1 MKQGLVTVHTI
12 KCLVL
17 GIAGV
22 GKTCLKRLLLSEN
35 TCTARNSTGVA
46 ENPVQVLVGSSFSSQ
61 IACVEEESTG
71 RWEVLDENKRI
82 QVLARA
88 CKVKQDSLS
97 KAPSSPRRDELSE
110 QTFEEIVSA
119 FINGYKTRTGAKV
132 NLIHFI
138 DSGGQPEFLDL
149 LPAFVQ
155 DVSVILFVINLSE
168 KLNDCPMISFYKDNK
183 QLGCQYKSSVSHR
196 QVLEQCV
203 RVAHARN
210 VHPKVF
216 VVGTHRDKAYNC
228 PESKQ
233 EKDRII
239 REVMGVYKTYLIH
252 KQGIELMYDVN
263 SENPNQYDIE
273 TAHMLKQAIVAQCR
287 VETSTPM
294 QWYCFERLVRCE
306 ATQGLVTMSDC
317 QKLAE
322 RLDIDKEG
330 LKNALLHMVKY
341 NVFLWYH
348 DVKGLEDVVF
358 CDPQVILKI
367 ITALVQ
373 CKHELAGAGN
383 ALSFSD
389 GVSDIW
395 LEKLRD
401 HAIVSHEFLYLQK
414 FREYFVNDV
423 FSVQN
428 FTTLMCHLFIMVLLE
443 DGSYLMPALLDPLN
457 PEKLCR
463 KSSEVAPLLVCIPDA
478 CVPYGRFSK
487 LLVFLLKECVF
498 VKKDNVPVCLYRN
511 CASFQL
517 KTFPAQFTI
526 IDSVAYIE
534 VHLESGECIKEACPR
549 IRKLI
554 HDGILSCAGVLH
566 YSGGKDLNDGFFCS
580 NESCRHAASPYKEK
594 PRMARCC
601 FCSQIMNLT
610 DMHTVWLNNEG
621 MCIFTD

>member
-46 ENPVQVLVGSSFSSQ
+46 ENPVQILVGSSFSSQ

-97 KAPSSPRRDELSE
+97 KAPSSPRRDELSA

-239 REVMGVYKTYLIH
+239 REVMGVNKTYLIH

-263 SENPNQYDIE
+263 SENPNQYDMEI
-273 TAHMLKQAIVAQCR
+273 AHMLKQAIVAQCR

-294 QWYCFERLVRCE
+294 KWFCFERLVRCE
-306 ATQGLVTMSDC
+306 ATPRTC
-317 QKLAE
+317 
-322 RLDIDKEG
+322 
-330 LKNALLHMVKY
+330 
-341 NVFLWYH
+341 YH
-348 DVKGLEDVVF
+348 E
-358 CDPQVILKI
+358 
-367 ITALVQ
+367 
-373 CKHELAGAGN
+373 
-383 ALSFSD
+383 
-389 GVSDIW
+389 
-395 LEKLRD
+395 
-401 HAIVSHEFLYLQK
+401 
-414 FREYFVNDV
+414 
-423 FSVQN
+423 
-428 FTTLMCHLFIMVLLE
+428 
-443 DGSYLMPALLDPLN
+443 
-457 PEKLCR
+457 
-463 KSSEVAPLLVCIPDA
+463 
-478 CVPYGRFSK
+478 
-487 LLVFLLKECVF
+487 
-498 VKKDNVPVCLYRN
+498 
-511 CASFQL
+511 
-517 KTFPAQFTI
+517 
-526 IDSVAYIE
+526 
-534 VHLESGECIKEACPR
+534 
-549 IRKLI
+549 
-554 HDGILSCAGVLH
+554 
-566 YSGGKDLNDGFFCS
+566 
-580 NESCRHAASPYKEK
+580 
-594 PRMARCC
+594 
-601 FCSQIMNLT
+601 
-610 DMHTVWLNNEG
+610 
-621 MCIFTD
+621 